1 MREALADRMMIKVI
15 SSLPPCR
22 EVPCGLEAKVECS
35 QLLPMIKTKGIGD
48 DRALVK
54 LGGVGDDDR
63 TDQDDVGYEQ
73 VPIAS
78 SYLFPYEVVPHFNHH
93 SFSTAF
99 HLTENQRLLL
109 L

>member
-54 LGGVGDDDR
+54 FGGVVLEKKFHAETPG
-63 TDQDDVGYEQ
+63 
-73 VPIAS
+73 A
-78 SYLFPYEVVPHFNHH
+78 L
-93 SFSTAF
+93 SFSAASA
-99 HLTENQRLLL
+99 
-109 L
+109 

>member
-54 LGGVGDDDR
+54 FGGVVLER
-63 TDQDDVGYEQ
+63 NFTRKRQ
-73 VPIAS
+73 A
-78 SYLFPYEVVPHFNHH
+78 L
-93 SFSTAF
+93 SFSAASA
-99 HLTENQRLLL
+99 
-109 L
+109 